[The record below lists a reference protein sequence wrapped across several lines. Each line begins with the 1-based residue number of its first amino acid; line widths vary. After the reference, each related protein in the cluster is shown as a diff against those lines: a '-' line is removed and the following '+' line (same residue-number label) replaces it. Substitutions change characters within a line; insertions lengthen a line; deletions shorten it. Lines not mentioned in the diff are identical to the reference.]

1 MIYLIGTGSLT
12 GEHLELLTLIAW
24 ADNSHKVKQSLFI
37 YMYLILGSSYNHIT
51 FTEMS
56 WWWELELPAGGE
68 WLSLPAAVVL

>member
-1 MIYLIGTGSLT
+1 MIYLIGSLT
-12 GEHLELLTLIAW
+12 WEQLELLTLIAW
-24 ADNSHKVKQSLFI
+24 ADNSNKVKQSLFI
-37 YMYLILGSSYNHIT
+37 YLILGSSDNHIA